1 MSTKGK
7 KRNESLDKRDSK
19 KFFTAVG
26 IAVLVLMLLMFFMYR
41 SMS

>member
-1 MSTKGK
+1 MSIKRK

-26 IAVLVLMLLMFFMYR
+26 IAVLVLMVLLFLMYK
-41 SMS
+41 SM